1 MSIKKNRICM
11 RATRT
16 ELRGR
21 NILESLLFLSVDKAD
36 TKRGEAKENERA
48 REREREGIYRIP
60 AAATVIYDNK
70 YLITINYIADL
81 EARKRPLA
89 ISSQFHVSL
98 SIRSGESIFT
108 VHDWSSACCAP
119 L

>member
-1 MSIKKNRICM
+1 M

-48 REREREGIYRIP
+48 REKEREYIVFPRQRQ
-60 AAATVIYDNK
+60 
-70 YLITINYIADL
+70 LFMTINI
-81 EARKRPLA
+81 
-89 ISSQFHVSL
+89 
-98 SIRSGESIFT
+98 
-108 VHDWSSACCAP
+108 
-119 L
+119 

>member
-48 REREREGIYRIP
+48 REKEREYIVFPRQRQ
-60 AAATVIYDNK
+60 
-70 YLITINYIADL
+70 LFMTINI
-81 EARKRPLA
+81 
-89 ISSQFHVSL
+89 
-98 SIRSGESIFT
+98 
-108 VHDWSSACCAP
+108 
-119 L
+119 

>member
-1 MSIKKNRICM
+1 M

-48 REREREGIYRIP
+48 REKEREYIVFPRQRQ
-60 AAATVIYDNK
+60 
-70 YLITINYIADL
+70 LFMTINIWL
-81 EARKRPLA
+81 R
-89 ISSQFHVSL
+89 
-98 SIRSGESIFT
+98 
-108 VHDWSSACCAP
+108 
-119 L
+119 